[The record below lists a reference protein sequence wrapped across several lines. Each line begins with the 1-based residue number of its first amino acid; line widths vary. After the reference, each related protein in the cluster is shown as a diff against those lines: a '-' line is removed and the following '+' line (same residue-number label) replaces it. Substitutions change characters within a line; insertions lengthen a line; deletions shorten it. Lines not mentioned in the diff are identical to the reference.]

1 MPIYISSSR
10 SSSPI
15 MNVIISLI
23 ALAVTVGLFVVALP
37 IIGTIALV
45 LIGAVALFFGWQW
58 LKRKFGWESPDER
71 MFRETMEQMERNAR
85 AQYQGEEAAASGVY
99 ASEETVVTTRRI
111 QRRRMDDVEDIEGT
125 PVTPKDN

>member
-15 MNVIISLI
+15 MNLIVSII
-23 ALAVTVGLFVVALP
+23 ALAVTVGLFIVALP
-37 IIGTIALV
+37 VIGTIALV
-45 LIGAVALFFGWQW
+45 LIGAIALFFGWQW

-71 MFRETMEQMERNAR
+71 MFRETMEQMGRNAR
-85 AQYQGEEAAASGVY
+85 AQYQEEPASEMY
-99 ASEETVVTTRRI
+99 AREETVVTTRRI

-125 PVTPKDN
+125 PVTSKDS